1 VWQQQEARTLTYSD
15 VELDHERLPGS
26 SEGLSLPPEA
36 EQKRDQ
42 TNWPRNARTEH
53 AILDLFPLPTA
64 DQSCTGKDPAR
75 SFFLITVTL
84 HE

>member
-1 VWQQQEARTLTYSD
+1 VWQQQEVHTLTFSD

-42 TNWPRNARTEH
+42 TNWP
-53 AILDLFPLPTA
+53 
-64 DQSCTGKDPAR
+64 
-75 SFFLITVTL
+75 
-84 HE
+84 